1 MSSGPTY
8 NVKFRRRRE
17 SKTNY
22 KKRLGL
28 LKSNKDR
35 LVVRKSNNS
44 TVCEIVTY
52 KTEGDKVRA
61 HFTTSS
67 LKKLG
72 WKGHT
77 GNIPAAYLT
86 GYACAKKAMKDKVGE
101 AVLDL
106 GLVTPV
112 HGGRIF
118 GALKGAIDAGLT
130 MPSDEKVFPKDG
142 RISGKHISEDV
153 EKNFEET
160 KKNIDKE
167 LGE

>member
-1 MSSGPTY
+1 MSSGPIY
-8 NVKFRRRRE
+8 KVKFRRRRE

-22 KKRLGL
+22 RKRLGL
-28 LKSNKDR
+28 LKSKKDR

-44 TVCEIVTY
+44 TICEIVTY
-52 KTEGDKVRA
+52 KPEGDKIRA

-67 LKKLG
+67 LKKFG

-77 GNIPAAYLT
+77 GNIPAAYLA
-86 GYACAKKAMKDKVGE
+86 GYVCAKKAIKEKVGE

-118 GALKGAIDAGLT
+118 SALKGAIDAGLNI
-130 MPSDEKVFPKDG
+130 PADEKVFPKDN
-142 RISGKHISEDV
+142 RISGKHISEET
-153 EKNFEET
+153 EKNFAET
-160 KKNIDKE
+160 KNNIDKE